1 MSGRVPRRA
10 LAPSRPS
17 VPVASRLFGQRQM
30 WMRLAAYRPLGLLA
44 SIWVGL
50 LAIVLLAYGQ
60 LLRTNVDGAE
70 GNNTAAVEAY
80 PHEQTDAGAAEALPP
95 NVPENAQS
103 EDLDPAAASDTE
115 AVTATE
121 NEISIW
127 TLIAL
132 VGTCAIGCWLLSV
145 VLKSPRRVRRKT
157 PPRPKKQPLQQP
169 LLGARQRGQRSAHT
183 VKPGMAK
190 VPRLDAYNPAQPLMA
205 SPQSKPGVSAPPEEP
220 VLPPQ
225 SPPASDV
232 TVVSEQ
238 FQHRLDWPASS
249 LVNTED
255 VRQRRSL
262 SSFM

>member
-10 LAPSRPS
+10 LALSRRAT
-17 VPVASRLFGQRQM
+17 PVASRLFGQRQM
-30 WMRLAAYRPLGLLA
+30 WTRLAAYRPLGVLA

-60 LLRTNVDGAE
+60 LLRTHVDGAA
-70 GNNTAAVEAY
+70 GNTAGVEAY
-80 PHEQTDAGAAEALPP
+80 PHEQLDATASPSAPP
-95 NVPENAQS
+95 DNAPA
-103 EDLDPAAASDTE
+103 EDLDPAAASETE
-115 AVTATE
+115 AIAPNE
-121 NEISIW
+121 NELSFW
-127 TLIAL
+127 TLLAL

-145 VLKSPRRVRRKT
+145 VLKSPRRVRRQT
-157 PPRPKKQPLQQP
+157 SPRPPKKPGKQS
-169 LLGARQRGQRSAHT
+169 LLGARQRGQGSAHAHQ
-183 VKPGMAK
+183 PGGTK

-205 SPQSKPGVSAPPEEP
+205 PPQPKPGTSAPQEP

-238 FQHRLDWPASS
+238 FQHRLDWPDTS

-262 SSFM
+262 SSFL

>member
-1 MSGRVPRRA
+1 M
-10 LAPSRPS
+10 
-17 VPVASRLFGQRQM
+17 ASRLFGQRQM
-30 WMRLAAYRPLGLLA
+30 WTRLAAYRPLGVLA

-60 LLRTNVDGAE
+60 LLRTHVDGTE
-70 GNNTAAVEAY
+70 GHTAGVEAY
-80 PHEQTDAGAAEALPP
+80 PHEQLDAAASP
-95 NVPENAQS
+95 NATPDNAPA
-103 EDLDPAAASDTE
+103 EDLDPAAASETE
-115 AVTATE
+115 AIAASKYE
-121 NEISIW
+121 LSFW
-127 TLIAL
+127 TLVAL

-145 VLKSPRRVRRKT
+145 VLKSPRRVRRK
-157 PPRPKKQPLQQP
+157 PSPRPSQKPLKQL
-169 LLGARQRGQRSAHT
+169 LLGARQRGQRPAHT
-183 VKPGMAK
+183 AQPGGAK

-205 SPQSKPGVSAPPEEP
+205 PPQPRPGTSAPQEP

-238 FQHRLDWPASS
+238 FQHRLDWPETS

>member
-10 LAPSRPS
+10 LAPSRRS
-17 VPVASRLFGQRQM
+17 TPVASRLFGQRQM
-30 WMRLAAYRPLGLLA
+30 WTRLAAYRPLGVLA

-60 LLRTNVDGAE
+60 LLRTHVDGAE
-70 GNNTAAVEAY
+70 GNPAGGEAY
-80 PHEQTDAGAAEALPP
+80 PHEQRDAAASP
-95 NVPENAQS
+95 NATPDKAQA
-103 EDLDPAAASDTE
+103 EELDPAAASETE
-115 AVTATE
+115 AIAASE
-121 NEISIW
+121 NELSSW
-127 TLIAL
+127 TLVAL

-145 VLKSPRRVRRKT
+145 VLKSPRRVRRQTSPK
-157 PPRPKKQPLQQP
+157 PKKTRKQP
-169 LLGARQRGQRSAHT
+169 LLGSRQRGQGPAHAAQSR
-183 VKPGMAK
+183 GAK

-205 SPQSKPGVSAPPEEP
+205 PPQPRPGTSAPQEP

-225 SPPASDV
+225 SPQPLDV

-238 FQHRLDWPASS
+238 FQHRLDWPDTS

-262 SSFM
+262 SSFL

>member
-10 LAPSRPS
+10 LAPSRRSAS
-17 VPVASRLFGQRQM
+17 VTSRLFGQRQM
-30 WMRLAAYRPLGLLA
+30 WVRLAAYRPLGVLA

-50 LAIVLLAYGQ
+50 LAVVLLAYGQ

-70 GNNTAAVEAY
+70 SNTTAVEAY
-80 PHEQTDAGAAEALPP
+80 PHEQKDASSAAAPDR
-95 NVPENAQS
+95 AQS
-103 EDLDPAAASDTE
+103 EELDPVAESDPEAIAA
-115 AVTATE
+115 VE

-127 TLIAL
+127 TLLAL

-157 PPRPKKQPLQQP
+157 PPKSQKRPLKQP
-169 LLGARQRGQRSAHT
+169 LLGARQPGQRPAHAAPKGAAT
-183 VKPGMAK
+183 

-205 SPQSKPGVSAPPEEP
+205 PPQSRPGTSAPQEP

-225 SPPASDV
+225 SPLPSDV

-238 FQHRLDWPASS
+238 FQHRLDWPDTS

-262 SSFM
+262 SSFL